1 MAKAM
6 IRRLQ
11 RLIDDPSDV
20 SWSISRIFWRVGQL
34 NLTQAAPYLVQL
46 QDAADTDM
54 KRYTYAWALGRC
66 GKGNAEV
73 AAILRGFLQDEKKIA
88 DPKVRRITCEAY
100 LATASE
106 TERTAFTN
114 LLVESLP
121 DWLREDLP
129 YLNAEELS
137 ARIEEK
143 IQRHTSKKLDEIGQ
157 YGQYNT
163 VHRPT
168 TYLHTLYLVSHN
180 YPAAREAI
188 LQYARTA
195 PLTPGR
201 FRELRHLYKASEFR
215 GDYPLFAQLLYR
227 FETQEACYDGAFLK
241 GTRES
246 FRRKCVRWLRVLS
259 AGKQAEEYTNLS
271 TEILLNYNDKSDSRK
286 TNFSCSYYGIGQ
298 KLYSEYNADTLEI
311 RRFFDYAYSLTFNE
325 ILYANSLRFELINS
339 WKWSFVP
346 VRTKIDI
353 VSIEKAENMGD
364 LEKKMLT
371 ENIYNYDPWH
381 LVASAFQP
389 LSKAVIKQIS
399 ESGRAEIPIVEI
411 PPENLELDKRE
422 EAFPSAWDRAPQHI
436 LRLLRESSA
445 LRVHQFAAKVF
456 RANPQFIK
464 LTSISDL
471 IQFFGSHFEVTHDLA
486 LHICDRKYDPN
497 NPSIELA
504 SAMLGSPYA
513 PARAKVIQWIEEN
526 TAKFIFHIPLLV
538 DILCAIHE
546 DVPTA
551 LRPAL
556 EGAKLN
562 LDQQQALV
570 ESVILRLVEF
580 KNEGDEAEREEEISR
595 RAGELLI
602 KLANEHL
609 NSISFE
615 KLIPLLLHS
624 LKSNQA
630 LAARILK
637 NHSTPASGFPLNIW
651 SSLFDCQDE
660 DALGMAMELFGELN
674 DEVLLDKAGVVMQLC
689 LSPHQSLRQ
698 GMRPLI
704 NRLTAR
710 DESFAREAL
719 DQCYP
724 ILLRKEDYEGLHED
738 VLALIDGPFAA
749 HLDYIPSENIA
760 RMLRSRYLP
769 AISLGWKLFQS
780 RSSLDDITMRRVAV
794 LADNALLEV
803 REAVWEYYQSHLPRV
818 KAEMEDACRIL
829 DTQWDDTRNF
839 AIPFFR
845 EKLEEAD
852 WTPSLLVA
860 VCDKPNPDVQSFGR
874 ELVTRYLNENH
885 GTEYL
890 LKLSEHPTIELQTFA
905 SDYLERYAT
914 RNLEH
919 ITALEPYFITVLSR
933 VNKGRIAKARVLKF
947 LATESQQSPDI
958 AKVCLRILTRQIV
971 TVAIGDKAAC
981 MQTLLAIHNQ
991 YPELENP
998 LSITSP
1004 PLTRVLTP

>member
-6 IRRLQ
+6 IRRLR

-20 SWSISRIFWRVGQL
+20 SWSISRVFWRVGQL
-34 NLTQAAPYLVQL
+34 NLKEAAPYLIRL

-66 GKGNAEV
+66 GKGNAKV

-88 DPKVRRITCEAY
+88 DPKVKRITSEAY

-106 TERTAFTN
+106 TGRTAFIN
-114 LLVESLP
+114 QLAESLP

-137 ARIEEK
+137 ARIEEMTPRVTVKK
-143 IQRHTSKKLDEIGQ
+143 IDAGGTE
-157 YGQYNT
+157 T
-163 VHRPT
+163 HRPT

-188 LQYARTA
+188 LQYARSA
-195 PLTPGR
+195 PLTQGR

-215 GDYPLFAQLLYR
+215 GDYSLFAQLLYR
-227 FETQEACYDGAFLK
+227 FEKQSGRYSPAYTY

-246 FRRKCVRWLRVLS
+246 FRRKCVRWLRLLVI
-259 AGKQAEEYTNLS
+259 GEQVEEYTNLA
-271 TEILLNYNDKSDSRK
+271 TEILLQFSDDQDS
-286 TNFSCSYYGIGQ
+286 NMNVLINS
-298 KLYSEYNADTLEI
+298 YSEASCEVINYLNDV
-311 RRFFDYAYSLTFNE
+311 TFYE
-325 ILYANSLRFELINS
+325 ILYANSSRYRISKSWNKS
-339 WKWSFVP
+339 WKSSLNY
-346 VRTKIDI
+346 KIEFEEITTAQGEELNDLQNKI
-353 VSIEKAENMGD
+353 LVSP
-364 LEKKMLT
+364 
-371 ENIYNYDPWH
+371 IYDHQYAV
-381 LVASAFQP
+381 VAAANQP
-389 LSKAVIKQIS
+389 LSKEIVRSIS
-399 ESGRAEIPIVEI
+399 ELGVEKIKVVDVSSFARLHDSAE
-411 PPENLELDKRE
+411 RE
-422 EAFPSAWDRAPQHI
+422 EAYPVAWDRAPHHL
-436 LRLLRESSA
+436 LRLLRESCS
-445 LRVHQFAAKVF
+445 LRVHQFASKAF
-456 RANPQFIK
+456 RANPQFVE
-464 LTSISDL
+464 LTSTSDL
-471 IQFFGSHFEVTHDLA
+471 IQFFSKTFEITHDLA
-486 LHICDRKYDPN
+486 LHICDRIYDPN
-497 NPSIELA
+497 NPSIELVRV
-504 SAMLGSPYA
+504 MLGAHYTPTLSKA
-513 PARAKVIQWIEEN
+513 IQWIKEN
-526 TAKFIFHIPLLV
+526 TANFIAHTPLLV
-538 DILCAIHE
+538 DILFTSNE
-546 DVPTA
+546 NVQTA
-551 LRPAL
+551 LQPTL
-556 EGAKLN
+556 EGAILN
-562 LDQQQALV
+562 LDKQQTLA
-570 ESVILRLVEF
+570 EAVIDRLVGF
-580 KNEGDEAEREEEISR
+580 KNEEDEAEREEEISR

-609 NSISFE
+609 KSISFD

-651 SSLFDCQDE
+651 SGLFDCQDE
-660 DALGMAMELFGELN
+660 YALKLATELFGELS

-698 GMRPLI
+698 GMRPI
-704 NRLTAR
+704 MSRLTAR

-724 ILLRKEDYEGLHED
+724 LMLRKEAYEGLHED
-738 VLALIDGPFAA
+738 ILALIDGPFAA
-749 HLDYIPSENIA
+749 HLDHIPSEHIA
-760 RMLRSRYLP
+760 RMFRSRYIP
-769 AISLGWKLFQS
+769 TKSLGWKVFQS
-780 RSSLDDITMRRVAV
+780 KSSLDNITMLRVAA
-794 LADNALLEV
+794 LGDNALLEV
-803 REAVWEYYQSHLPRV
+803 REAVWEYYETHLPRV
-818 KAEMEDACRIL
+818 KNEMEDACRIL

-852 WTPSLLVA
+852 WSPSLLVA
-860 VCDKPNPDVQSFGR
+860 VCDKPNPEVQSFGR
-874 ELVTRYLNENH
+874 ELVTRYFNENH

-890 LKLSEHPTIELQTFA
+890 LKLSEHPTIELQAFA

-919 ITALEPYFITVLSR
+919 ITALEPYFTTVLSR

-947 LATESQQSPDI
+947 LANESQQSPDI
-958 AKVCLRILTRQIV
+958 AKVWLRILTRQVV

-981 MQTLLAIHNQ
+981 MQTLLAILNH

-1004 PLTRVLTP
+1004 PLALVPTP